1 MTLADRAIAILRQND
16 QGGYTLP
23 THGLYPY
30 QWNWDSAF
38 AAWGFM
44 FFDPERGWAELE
56 TLLKGQWEDGM
67 VPHILFHR
75 IDPG

>member
-1 MTLADRAIAILRQND
+1 MTLDDRAIAILRQND

-44 FFDPERGWAELE
+44 SLIQSEGWTELE
-56 TLLKGQWEDGM
+56 TLLGDNGRWNGA
-67 VPHILFHR
+67 PHLIPSH
-75 IDPG
+75 